1 MRYAGLCI
9 TMSNQIKNRI
19 MAIAR
24 RGTRMLKASDI
35 MKRKGI
41 VQKQMDMNKFNEVVE
56 NFFMTHEPKDTI
68 LLTPKRFIE
77 MDNPPEG
84 DFIDYLDVSVWER
97 KCDDPD
103 DPFDFISYQYMKKS
117 GMLRPILMV
126 NEPFIGNAAGWLR
139 DFCGFTVKS
148 RTRKKKKEYIVS
160 LPV

>member
-1 MRYAGLCI
+1 
-9 TMSNQIKNRI
+9 
-19 MAIAR
+19 MATAR

-41 VQKQMDMNKFNEVVE
+41 VQKQMDMNKFNEVIE
-56 NFFMTHEPKDTI
+56 NFFMAHEPKDTI

-84 DFIDYLDVSVWER
+84 DFIDYLDVSVWEK

-103 DPFDFISYQYMKKS
+103 DPFDFIDYQCMKKN
-117 GMLRPILMV
+117 GMLRPILVV
-126 NEPFIGNAAGWLR
+126 NEPIIREAAVWLR
-139 DFCGFTVKS
+139 DYCHFDVKS

>member
-1 MRYAGLCI
+1 
-9 TMSNQIKNRI
+9 
-19 MAIAR
+19 MATAR

-41 VQKQMDMNKFNEVVE
+41 VQKQMDMNKFNEVIE
-56 NFFMTHEPKDTI
+56 NFFMAHEPKDTI

-84 DFIDYLDVSVWER
+84 DFIDYLDVSVWE
-97 KCDDPD
+97 KKSEDPD
-103 DPFDFISYQYMKKS
+103 DPFDFIDYQFMKKN